1 MTPPTGR
8 QVAPAMP
15 LARSTVKL
23 ATVAPSVA
31 QGIDGV
37 DDVGVDNAELSSDAK
52 DLGDAW
58 CLDVTQCQGVGHARL
73 AAEEDEDSARY
84 RAARLA
90 RAKAGRLK
98 VDSGARVART
108 GPPYP
113 TQSRRTVWS
122 LEEAVAY
129 ARLANDPGGA
139 AMSPPVACSNDET
152 PNARGLSGDAVSPTG
167 LQTMPS
173 LLAIAAVM
181 TSVCILVAVLYRAM
195 SIAPPVTPPSPPPSL
210 PGAKQVLIEFELITV
225 TS

>member
-58 CLDVTQCQGVGHARL
+58 RFTQCQGVGHARL

-129 ARLANDPGGA
+129 ARLANDAMIPAELLCRRRWPVPTTKRPRRA
-139 AMSPPVACSNDET
+139 A
-152 PNARGLSGDAVSPTG
+152 
-167 LQTMPS
+167 
-173 LLAIAAVM
+173 
-181 TSVCILVAVLYRAM
+181 
-195 SIAPPVTPPSPPPSL
+195 
-210 PGAKQVLIEFELITV
+210 
-225 TS
+225 

>member
-1 MTPPTGR
+1 MTPPAGR

-31 QGIDGV
+31 QGIGGV

-52 DLGDAW
+52 DLGGAW
-58 CLDVTQCQGVGHARL
+58 RLDITQCQGVGHARL

-167 LQTMPS
+167 LKTTKHGLPS
-173 LLAIAAVM
+173 LLVIAAVM
-181 TSVCILVAVLYRAM
+181 TSVCILAAVLYRAM
-195 SIAPPVTPPSPPPSL
+195 SMAPPV
-210 PGAKQVLIEFELITV
+210 
-225 TS
+225 